1 MPSTYK
7 LKLYERAE
15 AASCSA
21 SERFTNALVT
31 LTRTVW
37 HADCSFETAIGAIC
51 EAAASAMQ
59 VERVSVWEY
68 EPRAKLLRCLQAHSP
83 SRGAGTLSEDLDTLT
98 LEGDDY
104 IAALKYVRALDVSD
118 VELGVADPSGL
129 NQLQDYLHKHRIHS
143 RLDAPACV
151 DGEMLGVICLESV
164 DRARGWTQEE
174 VTFAASMGDY
184 VAMAYQISRRRE
196 AEEEVRHLKL
206 HDATTGLP
214 NRDYMVEMVSQ
225 RLASQ
230 GSSRETLAVVHLRID
245 PSSGV
250 ALSATAPTAEEVMA
264 QVGQRLSTF
273 TDADID
279 LARVRTDAFAL
290 VVARRASGRGA
301 ISLAERCLAA
311 ISSMQWQHQE
321 ISPGAAVGVAFAE
334 VAKPV
339 DARVLLRQAEE
350 ASGCARELDKF
361 AYQVFDPDHH
371 AALVEALQFERVLR
385 EAFVAE
391 QFELFYQPEYN
402 PTRREWVAAE
412 ALLRW
417 RNGDRVVPACDII
430 GVIESSGL
438 ILAVGK
444 WALHRACRDAT
455 QWSPLIDGTLPT
467 VRVNVSGR
475 QFDESDLVGDVMAA
489 LEASGLAPARL
500 CLELTETTLMR
511 DLERALEVL
520 VKLRSVGVSV
530 AIDDFGTGYAS
541 LVYLKRLPVDL
552 LKIDRSFVE
561 GIPGSPVDTAIV
573 RAVVGLATALG
584 IDVIA
589 EGVEHLD
596 QQHALQAI
604 GVRRMQGWLYA
615 RAMEQGKIRG
625 VFGTQSRFEAHQIG

>member
-7 LKLYERAE
+7 LKLYERAD
-15 AASCSA
+15 AANYSA
-21 SERFTNALVT
+21 SERFTNALVA

-37 HADCSFETAIGAIC
+37 HADCTFETAIGAIC
-51 EAAASAMQ
+51 EVAASAMQ
-59 VERVSVWEY
+59 IERVSVWHY
-68 EPRAKLLRCLQAHSP
+68 EPGAGLLRCLQAHCP
-83 SRGAGTLSEDLDTLT
+83 SRGADTLSEDLDTLA

-118 VELGVADPSGL
+118 VELGAADPSGL
-129 NQLQDYLHKHRIHS
+129 TQLRDYLHKHRIHA

-151 DGEMLGVICLESV
+151 DGELLGVICLESV
-164 DRARGWTQEE
+164 DRARGWSQEE
-174 VTFAASMGDY
+174 VIFAASMGDY

-196 AEEEVRHLKL
+196 AEQEVRHLRL
-206 HDATTGLP
+206 HDASTGLP

-230 GSSRETLAVVHLRID
+230 VSSRETLAVVHLRID
-245 PSSGV
+245 PSNGV
-250 ALSATAPTAEEVMA
+250 ALSAEAPTAEEVMA
-264 QVGQRLSTF
+264 QIGQHLSTF
-273 TDADID
+273 TGVDID

-301 ISLAERCLAA
+301 VSLAERCLATVSA
-311 ISSMQWQHQE
+311 MQWQHVE
-321 ISPGAAVGVAFAE
+321 LSPGAAVGVAFAE
-334 VAKPV
+334 VGMPV

-350 ASGCARELDKF
+350 AAARARELDKF

-385 EAFVAE
+385 EAFLAE
-391 QFELFYQPEYN
+391 QFELFYQPEYD
-402 PTRREWVAAE
+402 PTQREWVAAE

-417 RNGDRVVPACDII
+417 RDGDRVVAAGEII

-438 ILAVGK
+438 ILPLGK
-444 WALHRACRDAT
+444 WVLHRACRDAA
-455 QWSPLIDGTLPT
+455 QWSPLIDGSLPP

-475 QFDESDLVGDVMAA
+475 QFDESDLVGDVMDA
-489 LEASGLAPARL
+489 LAASGLEPTRL

-520 VKLRSVGVSV
+520 VKLKSVGVSV

-541 LVYLKRLPVDL
+541 LVYLKHLPIDL
-552 LKIDRSFVE
+552 IKIDRSFVE
-561 GIPGSPVDTAIV
+561 GIPGAPVDTAIV
-573 RAVVGLATALG
+573 QAVVGLATALG

-589 EGVEHLD
+589 EGVEHLV
-596 QQHALQAI
+596 QQQALQAI

-615 RAMEQGKIRG
+615 RAMEQGAIRS
-625 VFGTQSRFEAHQIG
+625 VFGLEARHATH

>member
-15 AASCSA
+15 ATSYSA

-37 HADCSFETAIGAIC
+37 HADCTFETAIGAIC

-83 SRGAGTLSEDLDTLT
+83 SRGVRTLSEDLDTLT

-104 IAALKYVRALDVSD
+104 IAALQYVRALDVSD
-118 VELGVADPSGL
+118 VELGAADPSGL
-129 NQLQDYLHKHRIHS
+129 LQLQDYLHKHRIHS
-143 RLDAPACV
+143 RLDAPACM
-151 DGEMLGVICLESV
+151 DGEMLGVICLESI
-164 DRARGWTQEE
+164 DQARGWSQEE

-196 AEEEVRHLKL
+196 AEQELRHLLL

-230 GSSRETLAVVHLRID
+230 ASSGETLAVLHLRID

-250 ALSATAPTAEEVMA
+250 ALPATAPTAEEIMA
-264 QVGQRLSTF
+264 QVGQRLSAF
-273 TDADID
+273 TDVDID
-279 LARVRTDAFAL
+279 LARVRSDAFVL
-290 VVARRASGRGA
+290 LVARRASGRGA
-301 ISLAERCLAA
+301 VSLAERCLAA
-311 ISSMQWQHQE
+311 ISSMQWQHEE
-321 ISPGAAVGVAFAE
+321 ISPGAAVGVAFSE
-334 VAKPV
+334 VGKPV

-350 ASGCARELDKF
+350 ASGRACELDKF
-361 AYQVFDPDHH
+361 AYHVFDPDRH

-385 EAFVAE
+385 DAFLAE
-391 QFELFYQPEYN
+391 QFELFYQPEYD
-402 PTRREWVAAE
+402 PTQREWVAAE

-417 RNGDRVVPACDII
+417 RNGDRVVPASEII

-438 ILAVGK
+438 ILPVGK
-444 WALHRACRDAT
+444 WALHQACQDAT
-455 QWSPLIDGTLPT
+455 QWLPLIDGTLPA

-589 EGVEHLD
+589 EGVEHLV
-596 QQHALQAI
+596 QQQSLQEL

-615 RAMEQGKIRG
+615 RAMEQGEIRG
-625 VFGTQSRFEAHQIG
+625 VFGTQSFPATHQIG

>member
-1 MPSTYK
+1 MPSTYT
-7 LKLYERAE
+7 LKHYERAE
-15 AASCSA
+15 AASYSA
-21 SERFTNALVT
+21 SERFTHALVM

-37 HADCSFETAIGAIC
+37 HADCTFETAIGAIC
-51 EAAASAMQ
+51 EVAASAMQ

-83 SRGAGTLSEDLDTLT
+83 SRGGGTLSEDLDTLT

-104 IAALKYVRALDVSD
+104 IAALQYVRALDVSD
-118 VELGVADPSGL
+118 VELGAADPSGL
-129 NQLQDYLHKHRIHS
+129 IQLQEYLHKHRIHS

-301 ISLAERCLAA
+301 VSLAERCLAA
-311 ISSMQWQHQE
+311 ISSMQWQHEE

-334 VAKPV
+334 VANPV

-350 ASGCARELDKF
+350 ASGRARELEKF

-391 QFELFYQPEYN
+391 QFELFYQPEYD

-417 RNGDRVVPACDII
+417 RNGDRVVPASEII

-475 QFDESDLVGDVMAA
+475 QFDESDLVGEVMAA
-489 LEASGLAPARL
+489 LEASGLEPARL
-500 CLELTETTLMR
+500 CLELTESTLMR

-520 VKLRSVGVSV
+520 VKLRTVGVSV

-615 RAMEQGKIRG
+615 RAMEQVEIRG

>member
-1 MPSTYK
+1 MPSTYT

-15 AASCSA
+15 TASYSA
-21 SERFTNALVT
+21 SERFTNALVA

-37 HADCSFETAIGAIC
+37 HADCTFETAIGAIC
-51 EAAASAMQ
+51 EVAASAMQ

-68 EPRAKLLRCLQAHSP
+68 QPRAKLLRCLQAHSS

-104 IAALKYVRALDVSD
+104 IEALKYVRALDVSD
-118 VELGVADPSGL
+118 VEIGAADSSGL
-129 NQLQDYLHKHRIHS
+129 VQLRDYLHKFRIHA

-164 DRARGWTQEE
+164 DRAREWTQEE

-196 AEEEVRHLKL
+196 AEEEVRHLRL

-225 RLASQ
+225 RLAAQAS
-230 GSSRETLAVVHLRID
+230 GRETLAVLHVHID

-264 QVGQRLSTF
+264 RVGQCLWSF

-311 ISSMQWQHQE
+311 ISSMHWQHEE

-334 VAKPV
+334 AAHPV

-350 ASGCARELDKF
+350 ACGRARELDKF
-361 AYQVFDPDHH
+361 AYHVFDPDHH

-385 EAFVAE
+385 AAFVAG
-391 QFELFYQPEYN
+391 QFEMFYQPEYD
-402 PTRREWVAAE
+402 PTRDEWVAAE

-417 RNGDRVVPACDII
+417 RDGERVVPACDII

-444 WALHRACRDAT
+444 WVLHRACQDAT
-455 QWSPLIDGTLPT
+455 QWSPLVDGSLPA
-467 VRVNVSGR
+467 VRVNVSSR
-475 QFDESDLVGDVMAA
+475 QFDETDLVGDVMEA
-489 LEASGLAPARL
+489 LQASGLAPARL

-520 VKLRSVGVSV
+520 VKLRSAGVSV

-541 LVYLKRLPVDL
+541 LVYLKRLPVDM
-552 LKIDRSFVE
+552 LKIDRSFVR
-561 GIPGSPVDTAIV
+561 GIPASPVDTAIV

-589 EGVEHLD
+589 EGVEHVH
-596 QQHALQAI
+596 QQQALQAM

-615 RAMEQGKIRG
+615 RAMEHAKIHRS
-625 VFGTQSRFEAHQIG
+625 FGDRSALATHQNG